1 MLSDARGWISLQGQ
15 LVQHPQFLWYVL
27 YWWLHIGELSA
38 FPSQMQS
45 MDYLAKMAKA
55 PSLPLGIKFE
65 GKTHVTK
72 LFLRLDK

>member
-38 FPSQMQS
+38 FPNQRAVDGLFSE
-45 MDYLAKMAKA
+45 D
-55 PSLPLGIKFE
+55 
-65 GKTHVTK
+65 GKSAITSAGYQVRGKNPCHQT
-72 LFLRLDK
+72 LLTFR